1 MSQAFPRDRE
11 RERRQPQ
18 PEPEPERPRGG
29 QSSAPGPAPARPGRR
44 SMDKAAS
51 PGPGSGGSS
60 RSSSRATSAGSS
72 PSGSWAARGAGGRRL
87 EGGSHS
93 SPGSVAASPCG
104 AGGRRR
110 EPALEGVLSKYT
122 NLLQGWQ
129 NRYFMLDFESGI
141 LQYFVN
147 EQSKSQK
154 PRGALSL
161 AGAIVSLSDEA
172 PHMLVV
178 YSANGEVYKLRAAD
192 AKEKQCWVTQL
203 QNCAKYH
210 MEAHSKSPPS
220 SRSRSLTLLP
230 HGTTSNSSSPSSQRH
245 LTPAPPTVV
254 TVTHHKSPAAARRS
268 KSHYSAQLHDVR
280 EMMSQVEGQ
289 QKTLVRAI
297 EALPGSGP
305 LTPLDQDL
313 LLLKATSAATLSCL
327 GECLSLLQQ
336 SIHQVGQYNHR
347 TGPSE
352 NLGWH
357 SPKSHSTDQLRNG
370 AVGLPPS
377 SGSSITWADLPS
389 SSGSKDPPSKPE
401 PEAKGEKEVLSTPSQ
416 HWSEHQFP
424 PVLTSTSQHQITPSP
439 SVIQQ
444 EPKIESTWRTTSQEA
459 RINEEETD
467 KEESGEDGSSESE
480 DHRSIV
486 LHLISQLRFGMDLTK
501 VALPTF
507 ILEKRS
513 LLEMFANFMAHP
525 DLLLSIGSGATPE
538 ERAISFVEYYL
549 TSFREGRKGSVAKK
563 PYNPILGE
571 TFHCSWDIPK
581 HQVKPLPRERE
592 AEAQSD
598 SDQEHYLPGQYK
610 LTYVAEQVSHHPPV
624 SCFYCEC
631 KERGIFVNT
640 HVWTKSKF
648 MGMSIGVSLIGEG
661 ILRLLDYEED
671 YVFTLPN
678 AYARSILTIPW
689 VELGGQVTMDCAKT
703 GYTAQVTFHTKPFYG
718 GKVHRVTA
726 EVRHKPT
733 NTIVC
738 KAQGEW
744 NGVLEFTYSSGE
756 TKLINTA
763 SLPVYPKKVR
773 PIEKQGSMESRNLWR
788 EVTNAIKQG
797 DMNGATEFKRSL
809 EDKQRKEEQQRDIL
823 HAEWR
828 PKYFNKEGEGWM
840 YSEPLLKFQ

>member
-1 MSQAFPRDRE
+1 ME
-11 RERRQPQ
+11 
-18 PEPEPERPRGG
+18 
-29 QSSAPGPAPARPGRR
+29 
-44 SMDKAAS
+44 KAAS
-51 PGPGSGGSS
+51 PGAGAGEGAGSGASS

-104 AGGRRR
+104 AGGRLGGGGRRR

-129 NRYFMLDFESGI
+129 NRYFMLDFESGV

-154 PRGALSL
+154 PRGTLSL

-210 MEAHSKSPPS
+210 MEAHPKSPPS

-230 HGTTSNSSSPSSQRH
+230 HGTSNSSSPSSQRH
-245 LTPAPPTVV
+245 LIPAPSSVV
-254 TVTHHKSPAAARRS
+254 TVTHHKSPATARRS
-268 KSHYSAQLHDVR
+268 KSQYSAQLHDVR

-289 QKTLVRAI
+289 QKSLVRAI

-305 LTPLDQDL
+305 LTALDQDL

-336 SIHQVGQYNHR
+336 SIHQVGQYSHR

-352 NLGWH
+352 NPGWQG
-357 SPKSHSTDQLRNG
+357 PKSHSTERVKNG

-377 SGSSITWADLPS
+377 SHASVTWAALPAPTAS
-389 SSGSKDPPSKPE
+389 RDVPSKSE
-401 PEAKGEKEVLSTPSQ
+401 PKVEGEKEISTHSQ
-416 HWSEHQFP
+416 HWGEQQLFP
-424 PVLTSTSQHQITPSP
+424 AYTPTSQHQITSSP

-444 EPKIESTWRTTSQEA
+444 EPKIGSASSSQLSSPRGLEGTSEANYSNPLIVQGSASQED
-459 RINEEETD
+459 RTNEEETD
-467 KEESGEDGSSESE
+467 NEENGDENADNSE
-480 DHRSIV
+480 DHHSIV

-507 ILEKRS
+507 ILETRS

-525 DLLLSIGSGATPE
+525 DLLLSIGSAATPE

-571 TFHCSWDIPK
+571 IFHCSWDIPK
-581 HQVKPLPRERE
+581 DQVKPLLREQNEAEAPAPSTEPDREHSPRER
-592 AEAQSD
+592 
-598 SDQEHYLPGQYK
+598 YK
-610 LTYVAEQVSHHPPV
+610 LRFVAEQVSHHPPV

-631 KERGIFVNT
+631 KERGMFVNT

-648 MGMSIGVSLIGEG
+648 MGMSVGVSLLGEG
-661 ILRLLDYEED
+661 VLRLLDYEED
-671 YVFTLPN
+671 YIFTLPN

-689 VELGGQVTMDCAKT
+689 VELGGKVTMECAKT
-703 GYTAQVTFHTKPFYG
+703 GYTALVTFHTKPFYG

-726 EVRHKPT
+726 EVKHKPS
-733 NTIVC
+733 NTVVC

-744 NGVLEFTYSSGE
+744 NGVLEFTYSNGE

-763 SLPVYPKKVR
+763 ALPVYPKKVR
-773 PIEKQGSMESRNLWR
+773 PIEKQEPMESRNLWR
-788 EVTNAIKQG
+788 EVTNSIKVG
-797 DMNGATEFKRSL
+797 DMNSATEFKRNL
-809 EDKQRKEEQQRDIL
+809 EDKQRKEEQERASRK
-823 HAEWR
+823 AEWR
-828 PKYFNKEGEGWM
+828 PRVKAGCIET
-840 YSEPLLKFQ
+840 LC

>member
-1 MSQAFPRDRE
+1 MGSYQWNELPGRSCQSGRLRMGDSPQSVVGSVLRSPPEWLLLCRKHFPRLSLSDVKYRAACSPLLSTWHLALARGTKKLQQRPPPGGPGLGAADGQKDHCTNSLTGRE
-11 RERRQPQ
+11 VGRSRIAGLLELIR
-18 PEPEPERPRGG
+18 RPR
-29 QSSAPGPAPARPGRR
+29 QRVVRRIRAVTMRP
-44 SMDKAAS
+44 
-51 PGPGSGGSS
+51 
-60 RSSSRATSAGSS
+60 S
-72 PSGSWAARGAGGRRL
+72 PSTLMGLPEVTQLLNGKGCMSL
-87 EGGSHS
+87 EH
-93 SPGSVAASPCG
+93 P
-104 AGGRRR
+104 
-110 EPALEGVLSKYT
+110 
-122 NLLQGWQ
+122 
-129 NRYFMLDFESGI
+129 NRAQYFMLDFESGV

-154 PRGALSL
+154 PRGTLSL

-210 MEAHSKSPPS
+210 MEAHPKSPPS

-230 HGTTSNSSSPSSQRH
+230 HGTSNSSSPSSQRH
-245 LTPAPPTVV
+245 LIPAPSSVV
-254 TVTHHKSPAAARRS
+254 TVTHHKSPATARRS
-268 KSHYSAQLHDVR
+268 KSQYSAQLHDVR

-289 QKTLVRAI
+289 QKSLVRAI

-305 LTPLDQDL
+305 LTALDQDL

-336 SIHQVGQYNHR
+336 SIHQVGQYSHR

-352 NLGWH
+352 NPGWQG
-357 SPKSHSTDQLRNG
+357 PKSHSTERVKNG

-377 SGSSITWADLPS
+377 SHASVTWAALPAPTAS
-389 SSGSKDPPSKPE
+389 RDVPSK
-401 PEAKGEKEVLSTPSQ
+401 S
-416 HWSEHQFP
+416 
-424 PVLTSTSQHQITPSP
+424 
-439 SVIQQ
+439 
-444 EPKIESTWRTTSQEA
+444 EPKVNEGGELALT
-459 RINEEETD
+459 NEEETD
-467 KEESGEDGSSESE
+467 NEENGDENADNSE
-480 DHRSIV
+480 DHHSIV

-507 ILEKRS
+507 ILETRS

-525 DLLLSIGSGATPE
+525 DLLLSIGSAATPE

-571 TFHCSWDIPK
+571 IFHCSWDIPK
-581 HQVKPLPRERE
+581 DQVKPLLREQNEAEAPAPSTEPDREHSPRER
-592 AEAQSD
+592 
-598 SDQEHYLPGQYK
+598 YK
-610 LTYVAEQVSHHPPV
+610 LRFVAEQVSHHPPV

-631 KERGIFVNT
+631 KERGMFVNT

-648 MGMSIGVSLIGEG
+648 MGMSVGVSLLGEG
-661 ILRLLDYEED
+661 VLRLLDYEED
-671 YVFTLPN
+671 YIFTLPN

-689 VELGGQVTMDCAKT
+689 VELGGKVTMECAKT
-703 GYTAQVTFHTKPFYG
+703 GYTALVTFHTKPFYG

-726 EVRHKPT
+726 EVKHKPS
-733 NTIVC
+733 NTVVC

-744 NGVLEFTYSSGE
+744 NGVLEFTYSNGE

-763 SLPVYPKKVR
+763 ALPVYPKKVR
-773 PIEKQGSMESRNLWR
+773 PIEKQEPMESRWGKGPR
-788 EVTNAIKQG
+788 ARMCAHARG
-797 DMNGATEFKRSL
+797 DHYRWGRGRA
-809 EDKQRKEEQQRDIL
+809 
-823 HAEWR
+823 HAR
-828 PKYFNKEGEGWM
+828 
-840 YSEPLLKFQ
+840 